1 MKNLMLIN
9 KKMTKL
15 VETIK
20 DSVKDENRNIDD
32 IKYLMLKAAEYSD
45 NLKIIE
51 IAIESGEGSVKE
63 NDFKDVLKHIND
75 FINGA
80 ALLLNKKN
88 R

>member
-32 IKYLMLKAAEYSD
+32 IKYLMLKAAE
-45 NLKIIE
+45 
-51 IAIESGEGSVKE
+51 
-63 NDFKDVLKHIND
+63 
-75 FINGA
+75 
-80 ALLLNKKN
+80 
-88 R
+88 